1 MIIRALIKN
10 IDGEKRASNK
20 EYEKFS
26 GGKNREQRTM
36 NDIYAMRRANGDWF
50 AFEGRGRFRV
60 PLFRSS
66 HDAMMASLRNSGM
79 LLFRPVA
86 LDNHLLKEM
95 VPAGGSGYVD
105 FCLVKDPLVSLR
117 RGKPVEQKDLASFL
131 SASGERSTVSQNGNG
146 LQNSG
151 HLSALQNEW
160 WN

>member
-1 MIIRALIKN
+1 
-10 IDGEKRASNK
+10 
-20 EYEKFS
+20 
-26 GGKNREQRTM
+26 M

-60 PLFRSS
+60 PLFKSS
-66 HDAMMASLRNSGM
+66 RDAMMAGLRNSGM

-86 LDNHLLKEM
+86 LDAHLLKEM

-105 FCLVKDPLVSLR
+105 FCMVKDPLVSLR
-117 RGKPVEQKDLASFL
+117 RGKPVEQKDLALFL
-131 SASGERSTVSQNGNG
+131 TSGERSTVSQNGNG

-151 HLSALQNEW
+151 HLSLLQTEW

>member
-1 MIIRALIKN
+1 M
-10 IDGEKRASNK
+10 S
-20 EYEKFS
+20 
-26 GGKNREQRTM
+26 
-36 NDIYAMRRANGDWF
+36 DIYAMRRANGDWF

-86 LDNHLLKEM
+86 LDAHLLKEM

-105 FCLVKDPLVSLR
+105 FCMVKDPLVSLR
-117 RGKPVEQKDLASFL
+117 RGKPVGQEDLAL
-131 SASGERSTVSQNGNG
+131 LLNASGERSTVYQNGNG
-146 LQNSG
+146 RQNSG
-151 HLSALQNEW
+151 HLSPLRNEW